1 MTTEPLLSAR
11 HDACYILK
19 HRSQAKGWLIAGGQG
34 TGSISLG
41 GVFPKTEHMAGTQKA
56 TSEKEAQ
63 GEKQQQKPPCLSSV
77 VDKSGGLHSFS
88 F

>member
-34 TGSISLG
+34 TGSISLR

-56 TSEKEAQ
+56 TSEKLRV
-63 GEKQQQKPPCLSSV
+63 KNQQQKPPCLSSV